1 MEYLEPGELAR
12 IEREYARACPRGAI
26 LEIFRPKGVRL
37 SEATFRKYVQA
48 GLLPR
53 SRRVGRKGKHRG
65 SQGLYPVEAVR
76 RINAIKKMM
85 AEGLTLEDIRR
96 SFVFFKNHI
105 DQVEREPGRGARRL
119 RGASSS
125 DRAFGDATQADARRA
140 SSATLRQRA
149 PRSWCG
155 TSPGW
160 AARSPHAS
168 RSQSQQITVMTAPAL
183 ERRSQSRRG
192 HERSEAKRCRC

>member
-1 MEYLEPGELAR
+1 MPPLNRDYSRENLFALTRTFVDILRPDEIER
-12 IEREYARACPRGAI
+12 IERDYAVGIPARVI
-26 LEIFRPKGVRL
+26 VDIFRPRGVRL

-85 AEGLTLEDIRR
+85 AEGLTLEDIKR

-105 DQVEREPGRGARRL
+105 DQVDRGLAEVLDGFEHEVVGRPFGDRKRRELLVQLQTL
-119 RGASSS
+119 RG
-125 DRAFGDATQADARRA
+125 RANELVKDVSKLGSAVTAHRPGD
-140 SSATLRQRA
+140 SEY
-149 PRSWCG
+149 
-155 TSPGW
+155 
-160 AARSPHAS
+160 
-168 RSQSQQITVMTAPAL
+168 TV
-183 ERRSQSRRG
+183 G
-192 HERSEAKRCRC
+192 G

>member
-1 MEYLEPGELAR
+1 LELLYPEE
-12 IEREYARACPRGAI
+12 IERLERDFPSGISARAI
-26 LEIFRPKGVRL
+26 LEVFRPKGVAL

-85 AEGLTLEDIRR
+85 AEGMTLEEIKQ

-105 DQVEREPGRGARRL
+105 DQVERGLDEVLNRFELQLSARRFGREHKRALQERLEEL
-119 RGASSS
+119 RRRSEDLLREVAVLGSAVTAHPFDDESENVV
-125 DRAFGDATQADARRA
+125 ALDATYAEEGR
-140 SSATLRQRA
+140 
-149 PRSWCG
+149 
-155 TSPGW
+155 
-160 AARSPHAS
+160 
-168 RSQSQQITVMTAPAL
+168 
-183 ERRSQSRRG
+183 
-192 HERSEAKRCRC
+192 

>member
-1 MEYLEPGELAR
+1 MQILEPLEIER
-12 IEREYARACPRGAI
+12 IESQFAAGLTAQAI
-26 LEIFRPKGVRL
+26 VELFRPKGVRL

-85 AEGLTLEDIRR
+85 AEGMTLEEIKR

-105 DQVEREPGRGARRL
+105 DQVGRGLIEVFDTFEHELTERPFADKRKREL
-119 RGASSS
+119 LGQLKTLKER
-125 DRAFGDATQADARRA
+125 ADALVKDVASLGSAVTARPNG
-140 SSATLRQRA
+140 SSAEYTA
-149 PRSWCG
+149 G
-155 TSPGW
+155 T
-160 AARSPHAS
+160 
-168 RSQSQQITVMTAPAL
+168 
-183 ERRSQSRRG
+183 
-192 HERSEAKRCRC
+192 